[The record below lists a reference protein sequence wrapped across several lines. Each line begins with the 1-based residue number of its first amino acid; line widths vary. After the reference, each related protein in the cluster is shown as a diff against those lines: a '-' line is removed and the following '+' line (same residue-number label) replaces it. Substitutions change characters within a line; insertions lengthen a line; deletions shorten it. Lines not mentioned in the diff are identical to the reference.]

1 MSQGTYSGM
10 IMVSASGLKSI
21 NVPVTLNV
29 TSGTCVYNCGGT
41 MSMYAQ
47 PYTYD
52 PTYSGTVAAL
62 WVDHLGVP
70 TANHSTTGDPGLVL
84 SKNASPNAT
93 AVTTGS
99 YAGAY
104 IRNVSGSLT
113 ELGYDYREGGQCTAT
128 SPHFVLVVP
137 SGTHTLGCSTGTSTA
152 GPVKGWIRVRFD
164 LAKLGLLPGD
174 TVTSLKLVL
183 DYGPESGATAAGGMV
198 VIDNIDVNGKFV
210 GKQSTQWRD
219 D

>member
-21 NVPVTLNV
+21 NVPVTLSV
-29 TSGTCVYNCGGT
+29 TAGSCTYNCGGT
-41 MSMYAQ
+41 TTMYAQ

-52 PTYSGTVAAL
+52 PNSSGTVAAF

-70 TANHSTTGDPGLVL
+70 TTNYSSTGDPGLVL

-93 AVTTGS
+93 TPTGS
-99 YAGAY
+99 YTGAY

-128 SPHFVLVVP
+128 SPHFVLVVS

-174 TVTSLKLVL
+174 TVMSLKLVL

-210 GKQSTQWRD
+210 GKQSTQRRD